1 MAPSEDGM
9 HAAKLVDRPLC
20 LSVLTCAGCPVR
32 SNTLVNYPNAFN
44 RAKKV
49 GGWQAYLRCSGSS

>member
-1 MAPSEDGM
+1 M